1 MPFSVVTFFDVFARY
16 NEAIWPL
23 QTFAYLAGL
32 LVLAVLFRTSRLS
45 TIIIISALAAMW
57 AINGI
62 GYHWIFFTEINPVA
76 PVFAALFVVQAVL
89 LLAAP
94 WLFSDLAFAVSR
106 DARSLV
112 GLAMIAF
119 ATLIYPAW
127 GAFAGHSYP
136 ATPLFGVAPC
146 PTTIFTVGVLL
157 LGNWRAVR
165 WLLIIPAIW
174 SLIGGSAAILL
185 RVPQDAGLLA
195 SLTIILALAIRR
207 RRGLSDQRQGNR
219 HGIRGISAR

>member
-1 MPFSVVTFFDVFARY
+1 
-16 NEAIWPL
+16 
-23 QTFAYLAGL
+23 
-32 LVLAVLFRTSRLS
+32 
-45 TIIIISALAAMW
+45 
-57 AINGI
+57 
-62 GYHWIFFTEINPVA
+62 
-76 PVFAALFVVQAVL
+76 
-89 LLAAP
+89 
-94 WLFSDLAFAVSR
+94 
-106 DARSLV
+106 
-112 GLAMIAF
+112 MIAF

-185 RVPQDAGLLA
+185 QVPQDAGLLA